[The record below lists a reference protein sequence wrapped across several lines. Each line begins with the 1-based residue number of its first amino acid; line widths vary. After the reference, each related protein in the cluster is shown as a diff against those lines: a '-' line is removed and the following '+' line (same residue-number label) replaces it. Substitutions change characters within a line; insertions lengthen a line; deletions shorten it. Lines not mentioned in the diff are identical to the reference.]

1 MIIEIHGIE
10 IEIHER
16 FGECRVIS
24 ANGKPIN
31 EKLLSR
37 ILTGTAAE
45 KDFGVF
51 AVGGSIQMF
60 AREEM
65 GIRIN
70 LPTFK
75 HNSTPEEF
83 TEVLNRRL
91 TMIEDAFEE
100 RAKRGW
106 R

>member
-1 MIIEIHGIE
+1 MIIEIYGIE
-10 IEIHER
+10 IEVHEIL
-16 FGECRVIS
+16 GEWRVLA
-24 ANGKPIN
+24 ANGIPIN
-31 EKLLSR
+31 EKRLSR

-45 KDFGVF
+45 KGFGVF
-51 AVGGSIQMF
+51 ALGGSTQMF

-70 LPTFK
+70 LPMFK
-75 HNSTPEEF
+75 RNSTSEEF

-100 RAKRGW
+100 RAKLGVR
-106 R
+106 